1 MNLTERY
8 IELLKKS
15 LINEIYIENEIKLFY
30 IIHCLV
36 EKRPVSYGYLVN
48 PEKITG
54 GLVQT
59 VKYAK
64 DIGATVTLHVKNS
77 EGQMQPAHHLR
88 NILEFPHS
96 MIGRKRVDNLHYCI
110 EKVLS
115 DDIPGDLIETGV
127 WRGGATILMRGI
139 LAAHNV
145 IDRTVWVADSFE
157 GLPSPTLKQDQGINL
172 TKDYFPVLSVGLD
185 KVKELFLRYDLLDDQ
200 VRFLKGWFKDTLPE
214 AQIEQLSILRLD
226 GDLYE
231 STMDAFR
238 ALYDK
243 VSIGGFVIIDDYNAL
258 EVCKMAVHDFRK
270 EKHIDDEIIKIDNT
284 SVYWVKSKH

>member
-15 LINEIYIENEIKLFY
+15 LINEIYIENEVKLFY
-30 IIHCLV
+30 IIDCLV
-36 EKRPVSYGYLVN
+36 RKQPVSYDYLVN
-48 PEKITG
+48 PEKLSV
-54 GLVQT
+54 LVKT
-59 VKYAK
+59 VKDAK
-64 DIGATVTLHVKNS
+64 DIGATVTLHAKNS
-77 EGQMQPAHHLR
+77 EGQMHPMHHLR
-88 NILEFPHS
+88 NVLEFPHS
-96 MIGRKRVDNLHYCI
+96 MIGRKRMDNLHYCI

-127 WRGGATILMRGI
+127 WRGGATILMRGV

-145 IDRTVWVADSFE
+145 SDRTVWVADSFE
-157 GLPSPTLKQDQGINL
+157 GLPSPTLMQDQGIDF
-172 TKDYFPVLSVGLD
+172 TKDTYPVLSVELD
-185 KVKELFLRYDLLDDQ
+185 RVKDLFLRYDLYDPQ
-200 VRFLKGWFKDTLPE
+200 VKFLKGWFKDTLPV
-214 AQIEQLSILRLD
+214 APIEQLSLLRLD

-243 VSIGGFVIIDDYNAL
+243 VSIGGFVIIDDYDAL

-270 EKHIDDEIIKIDNT
+270 EKHISDEIIRIDEA
-284 SVYWVKSKH
+284 SVYWVKSKY